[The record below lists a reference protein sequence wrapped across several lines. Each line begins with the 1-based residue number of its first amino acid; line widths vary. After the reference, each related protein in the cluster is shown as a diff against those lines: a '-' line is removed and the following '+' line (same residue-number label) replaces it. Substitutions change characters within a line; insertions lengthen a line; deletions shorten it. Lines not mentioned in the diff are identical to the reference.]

1 MQRIKAHVPAD
12 IGLEVFVCHK
22 LTLIG
27 DAEPEL
33 AVGHRAAGQSL
44 GGNDLSGGAARR
56 VGRSAV
62 TVVERHQGLL
72 DLVLATL
79 VDRLMRALGT
89 AGNGRRSSERAGGV
103 VGDGDRHRTHGVVVG
118 VTGLAVVLLG
128 HGVRKGLAGVS
139 LRKYNLMTSQNVDQ
153 SDRCLCRCGGLEA
166 ISPGQQTER
175 ASRSVVSRC
184 HGKGELTLGHG
195 AAIQIL
201 AEPQTAGSG
210 VVKLSAVRVGKASV
224 FLLGDVGGQAAIA
237 VLGHGHFGGCDMRVI
252 RHADRAA
259 RVLANLVLIGS
270 GGSVV
275 NLAEL
280 DGGNAVL
287 RVLLAHG
294 YGCGIGQWG
303 VFGGGDGK
311 AELVPIRPVA
321 AADDLAQVKVEVCI
335 GRGHA
340 VSVLEGRR
348 RGALQLVR
356 SAEGTVTVVGN
367 GGLDGVLGVAVRDA
381 LAGGSAVDLAQR
393 VGVLAGLGV
402 LHGAHRDVAA
412 GVVGAGGDDLVALDE
427 LEGELAGSKL
437 ASGQDLIRGD
447 LVGDAELVRIRL
459 VAVVELRLVGSIQ
472 DMLRLERAVALVGDG
487 RLNGVGLAVVGDAV
501 VGVARDLAQR
511 VGMLAGSGV
520 LDGAHLDLAAVVIL
534 AGGDNIVA
542 LDELE
547 GELAFLEIAPGQ
559 DLGRRDLISNTEAL
573 GGYGVGV
580 LEGRLVN
587 ILQLVLHAEGAIVVI
602 LDGGHNSVLSGA
614 VSNAVFGGAG
624 LGLAQYVGVLA
635 SRSVGDGIHYDLAV
649 GIVGTGGDHVIAL
662 DELETEIASL
672 EVAPVQDLVRGDQ
685 VGDAGALGGHVVG
698 VLELGNLDVLQNMR
712 GAERTVAVVRD
723 GGLDGVLGVTVGDAL
738 AGGSALDLAQ
748 RIGVRSGLGVLDGAH
763 RDLAI
768 GGVLAGG
775 NDLDVLALALD
786 ELEGELALSHVAAGQ
801 DLGRGDLVGDA
812 RLDRRHVI
820 GVGERKGCV
829 AIRVAGHAQFALAVI
844 GHGVGNLARGVG
856 VVGHASDLAG
866 LSHGVGKGV
875 LALLGLLAQS
885 LVKVVERK
893 GNLAKVDLALGII
906 GRARVRGHGCALFT
920 GHGKGELAGNV
931 SRGQAIRNLQILLA
945 HKRYLDR
952 RGSVGV
958 HKLVAGIA
966 VDSRRRQGTIAVVDN
981 GHICVNCRRG
991 SAHARRQLAGLLGS
1005 NVANGPRGLV

>member
-33 AVGHRAAGQSL
+33 AVGHRATGQSL
-44 GGNDLSGGAARR
+44 GGNDLSSGTTRR

-103 VGDGDRHRTHGVVVG
+103 VGDGDRHRAHGVVVG

-321 AADDLAQVKVEVCI
+321 AADDLAQVKVELRI
-335 GRGHA
+335 ERGHA
-340 VSVLEGRR
+340 VGVLES
-348 RGALQLVR
+348 R
-356 SAEGTVTVVGN
+356 SR
-367 GGLDGVLGVAVRDA
+367 GVL
-381 LAGGSAVDLAQR
+381 
-393 VGVLAGLGV
+393 
-402 LHGAHRDVAA
+402 
-412 GVVGAGGDDLVALDE
+412 
-427 LEGELAGSKL
+427 
-437 ASGQDLIRGD
+437 
-447 LVGDAELVRIRL
+447 
-459 VAVVELRLVGSIQ
+459 Q
-472 DMLRLERAVALVGDG
+472 DMLG
-487 RLNGVGLAVVGDAV
+487 
-501 VGVARDLAQR
+501 
-511 VGMLAGSGV
+511 
-520 LDGAHLDLAAVVIL
+520 
-534 AGGDNIVA
+534 
-542 LDELE
+542 LE
-547 GELAFLEIAPGQ
+547 GA
-559 DLGRRDLISNTEAL
+559 
-573 GGYGVGV
+573 
-580 LEGRLVN
+580 
-587 ILQLVLHAEGAIVVI
+587 
-602 LDGGHNSVLSGA
+602 
-614 VSNAVFGGAG
+614 
-624 LGLAQYVGVLA
+624 
-635 SRSVGDGIHYDLAV
+635 
-649 GIVGTGGDHVIAL
+649 
-662 DELETEIASL
+662 
-672 EVAPVQDLVRGDQ
+672 
-685 VGDAGALGGHVVG
+685 
-698 VLELGNLDVLQNMR
+698 
-712 GAERTVAVVRD
+712 VAVVRD

-748 RIGVRSGLGVLDGAH
+748 RV
-763 RDLAI
+763 
-768 GGVLAGG
+768 GVLAGLVVC
-775 NDLDVLALALD
+775 DLAHRDRAVGSVSAGSDNLIALD
-786 ELEGELALSHVAAGQ
+786 ELEGELAFLELTPGQ
-801 DLGRGDLVGDA
+801 DLVRGDLVGDA

-820 GVGERKGCV
+820 GIGEREGRITV
-829 AIRVAGHAQFALAVI
+829 RLAGYAQIPLAVI
-844 GHGVGNLARGVG
+844 GHGEGNLARRLS
-856 VVGHASDLAG
+856 VVGHASDLTG
-866 LSHGVGKGV
+866 LGHGVGKGV
-875 LALLGLLAQS
+875 LALLGLLTHS

-893 GNLAKVDLALGII
+893 GNLAKVDLAVNVVVHA
-906 GRARVRGHGCALFT
+906 RARRHRCALFT
-920 GHGKGELAGNV
+920 GHGKGELAGDI
-931 SRGQAIRNLQILLA
+931 SRGQSVVNLQILDTRKRCLGSIRGVGVLELDALDVLGVLQLVRGNQLA
-945 HKRYLDR
+945 LAVIGDGRHDGVDRVIVVNTAGVALNLMQLVGVLADLGVLDGTER
-952 RGSVGV
+952 HLAVGSVLNGLDKLRVLILNLAQLKAELTDRKVAPGQRLGHGNLTGYAGLNRIRSVGV
-958 HKLVAGIA
+958 LELGLTRGRLHVSAQFALLIGLHRHGDLRDVTAVGDAVNRGPGVLFTDLVDVRARFGVFDRA
-966 VDSRRRQGTIAVVDN
+966 EVDDSLALVVQVSLAHDRSRSRRHRGAVLGRQAKLKRVSIPPVAALE
-981 GHICVNCRRG
+981 H
-991 SAHARRQLAGLLGS
+991 LG
-1005 NVANGPRGLV
+1005 